1 MSKSSALSIFTL
13 LIFEIQL
20 INGALFLKTNFLS
33 PKALLFAV
41 LVAVTLAAVLL
52 GVSMSSVVNVFLVTI
67 IFPLTTIYASLKS
80 HKSDLSVD
88 VLILISLLT
97 L

>member
-1 MSKSSALSIFTL
+1 ML
-13 LIFEIQL
+13 L
-20 INGALFLKTNFLS
+20 

-41 LVAVTLAAVLL
+41 LVALTLAAVLL
-52 GVSMSSVVNVFLVTI
+52 GASMSSAVNAFLVTI

-80 HKSDLSVD
+80 HKSDHINHD
-88 VLILISLLT
+88 VLNLISLLT